1 MVKQEGQCLQLRSLP
16 EWKSWRLNSNRAA
29 QAPGIP
35 SQRRQRHFHVP
46 RKRAQM
52 LGVSIA
58 SLQRLEKGREL
69 PELRRAGGTHGP
81 TSAPRHP
88 VVSKEE

>member
-1 MVKQEGQCLQLRSLP
+1 MLAAALVARVEEL
-16 EWKSWRLNSNRAA
+16 AA
-29 QAPGIP
+29 QLEQSRAGSSNTSATTTTSFSCPA
-35 SQRRQRHFHVP
+35 
-46 RKRAQM
+46 KKAAQM

-88 VVSKEE
+88 LVSKEE